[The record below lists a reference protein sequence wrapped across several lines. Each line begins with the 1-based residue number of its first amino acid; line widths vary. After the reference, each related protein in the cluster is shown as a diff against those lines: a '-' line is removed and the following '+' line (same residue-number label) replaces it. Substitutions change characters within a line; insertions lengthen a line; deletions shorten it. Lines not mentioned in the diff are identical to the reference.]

1 MPCTPAVKGKA
12 SRRRYLAVQWCVWRS
27 STGLPTGRYG
37 TFSGL
42 ARDDI
47 TLFLLWLLSLY
58 SNSFFPSPL
67 FTLITL
73 PLLSFLIFLSP
84 FFPCPLFALRF
95 LYSIHVLYSIPLLC
109 FLSLHSILPLPYLLI
124 LSYFFSV
131 YFLFALRPLLIT
143 LSGRRSPLRRPR
155 QVPAARPAFCSIST
169 AIISNFSAI

>member
-58 SNSFFPSPL
+58 SNSFFPLSSVYSYHSSL
-67 FTLITL
+67 A
-73 PLLSFLIFLSP
+73 LLSLFFFSP

-124 LSYFFSV
+124 LSYFFFCLFPLCIKAFAGHTFPQKITVTETTSSASCSPRLLQHQYCH
-131 YFLFALRPLLIT
+131 YF
-143 LSGRRSPLRRPR
+143 
-155 QVPAARPAFCSIST
+155 
-169 AIISNFSAI
+169 